1 MSEKYTDAQKRATLK
16 YLKNKTDSI
25 QIRVKKGVKE
35 QWKEAAA
42 VRGKSLNQLI
52 VDSVETEIQ
61 KPVSPDQSET

>member
-25 QIRVKKGVKE
+25 QIRVKKGVKA
-35 QWKEAAA
+35 QWKEAAT

-52 VDSVETEIQ
+52 IDSVEAEIR
-61 KPVSPDQSET
+61 KPVSPDQSKT